1 MNVGAGVSVG
11 LEPFDSLVV
20 IGSGVPLGVEVWML
34 VGEGGGATVPGTAA
48 AGDDSSIGC
57 VGVEDNGRFADCSIE
72 GSGAISAPVEVM
84 APPPLSTDVRQPAS
98 NSPARITT
106 RPIALTKRPALPN
119 WRVKLEASAL
129 FGDGYSLVRQLFGLR
144 D

>member
-1 MNVGAGVSVG
+1 MKVGAGVSVG
-11 LEPFDSLVV
+11 LEPSDSPVV
-20 IGSGVPLGVEVWML
+20 VGSVPLGVEVWML
-34 VGEGGGATVPGTAA
+34 VGEGGGAMVPGTAA

-57 VGVEDNGRFADCSIE
+57 GGVEDNGGCTDCSTE

-84 APPPLSTDVRQPAS
+84 APPPLSADVRQPAS

-119 WRVKLEASAL
+119 W
-129 FGDGYSLVRQLFGLR
+129 
-144 D
+144 